1 MQVLLCG
8 CQIPPFR
15 LRWLQIVWSVGK
27 GKERRFATTHGMA
40 APYTPVL
47 APRCL
52 LFDTFQ
58 HLFFASSTGKHTVE
72 PQPAFMSSPS
82 HSTLAHITQGRSN
95 VWCGASDVSASPF
108 PRRRTRCCVVCPH
121 SYRSRRSS
129 VPPFFSHLCSGS
141 YTPFS
146 PFLLCCSAV

>member
-1 MQVLLCG
+1 MWLPDSTV
-8 CQIPPFR
+8 QI
-15 LRWLQIVWSVGK
+15 K
-27 GKERRFATTHGMA
+27 MA
-40 APYTPVL
+40 ANCLECRGGEREEVCHHTWDGSSLYTPVL

-58 HLFFASSTGKHTVE
+58 HLFFASSARKHTVE

-82 HSTLAHITQGRSN
+82 HSTLAHITQGRCN

-108 PRRRTRCCVVCPH
+108 PHRRTRRCVVRPH

-129 VPPFFSHLCSGS
+129 VPPFFFHLCSGS